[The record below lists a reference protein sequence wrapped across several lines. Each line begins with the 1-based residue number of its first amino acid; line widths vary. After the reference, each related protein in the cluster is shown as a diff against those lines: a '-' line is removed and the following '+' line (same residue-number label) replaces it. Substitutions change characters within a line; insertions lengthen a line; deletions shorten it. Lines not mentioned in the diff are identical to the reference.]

1 QVQLWVSF
9 VDSFD
14 GMPAQQW
21 AQETARMSDLGASD
35 ALLVVAVGDDGYWF
49 EYDDQRTVQQIAD
62 EDIEPRLAVGDW
74 SGAVIGAADGLESS
88 GSGSG
93 PSFWVVLAVIVGIAA
108 VVAVVLV
115 VSRKRRED
123 RTAKQAA
130 SARDIPGDDTA
141 RMSQL
146 SIDVL
151 DARARDGLTDADQSV
166 EASTAALATATGEF
180 GEMRTRPFRDALDT
194 ARQEVDGAHSLIQR
208 LDDDIPETPSQRRA
222 MLLEVAARAER
233 AERGLADQSEA
244 FAEMRDLLIN
254 GAASVDTL
262 TRRAVTLRARLPEA
276 EQAMADLRS
285 RFPAT
290 VLSSI
295 DDNLSIASE
304 LLDAAESETA

>member
-1 QVQLWVSF
+1 MIVAPPAPDVLPRPRGRTALAAVLVAVLLTGLGALGLPSASAEPPSRLQQQVTDPVGALGGDTAEVEQRLDELRSTDQVQLWVSF

-123 RTAKQAA
+123 RTVKQAA

-233 AERGLADQSEA
+233 AE
-244 FAEMRDLLIN
+244 
-254 GAASVDTL
+254 
-262 TRRAVTLRARLPEA
+262 
-276 EQAMADLRS
+276 
-285 RFPAT
+285 
-290 VLSSI
+290 
-295 DDNLSIASE
+295 
-304 LLDAAESETA
+304 